1 MASAEDIKNTVASY
15 MKAISGKSADAV
27 AALFAEGATVE
38 DPVGTEPKR
47 GVEEIRSFFTA
58 IESMDQTAE
67 LLTIRVAGNSA
78 AFHFRVTTKAG
89 DQTYVVEPIDVM
101 TFDDDARITS
111 TRAYWAQEDMTVS

>member
-101 TFDDDARITS
+101 TFDDDAKITS
-111 TRAYWAQEDMTVS
+111 TRAYWAPEDMTVS

>member
-27 AALFAEGATVE
+27 ASLFAEGATVE

-78 AFHFRVTTKAG
+78 AFHFRVTTEAG

-101 TFDDDARITS
+101 TFDDDAKITS
-111 TRAYWAQEDMTVS
+111 TRAYWAPEDMTVS

>member
-101 TFDDDARITS
+101 TFDDDAKITS

>member
-1 MASAEDIKNTVASY
+1 MASAEDIKNTVAAY
-15 MKAISGKSADAV
+15 MKAVSGKSADAV

-47 GVEEIRSFFTA
+47 GVAEIRQHFSA
-58 IESMDQTAE
+58 IEAMDQTAE

-101 TFDDDARITS
+101 TFDDDAKITS
-111 TRAYWAQEDMTVS
+111 TRAYWAQEDMIVS

>member
-58 IESMDQTAE
+58 IEAMDQTAE

-101 TFDDDARITS
+101 TFDDDAKITS

>member
-47 GVEEIRSFFTA
+47 GIEEIRSFFTA

>member
-47 GVEEIRSFFTA
+47 GVEEIRAFFTA

-67 LLTIRVAGNSA
+67 LLTVRVAGNSA
-78 AFHFRVTTKAG
+78 AFHFRVTTQAG
-89 DQTYVVEPIDVM
+89 DRTYVIEPIDVM
-101 TFDDDARITS
+101 TFDDDAKITS
-111 TRAYWAQEDMTVS
+111 TRAYWAQEDMIVS

>member
-1 MASAEDIKNTVASY
+1 MASAEDIKNTVAAY
-15 MKAISGKSADAV
+15 MKAISGTSADAV
-27 AALFAEGATVE
+27 ASLFAEGATVE

-101 TFDDDARITS
+101 TFDDDAKITS

>member
-1 MASAEDIKNTVASY
+1 MASAEDIKSTVTAY
-15 MKAISGKSADAV
+15 MKALSGKSADAV

-47 GVEEIRSFFTA
+47 GVEEIRAFFTA

-67 LLTIRVAGNSA
+67 LLTVRVAGNSA

-89 DQTYVVEPIDVM
+89 DQTYVIEPIDVM
-101 TFDDDARITS
+101 TFDDDAKITS
-111 TRAYWAQEDMTVS
+111 TRAYWAQEDMAVS

>member
-27 AALFAEGATVE
+27 ASLFAEGATVE

-47 GVEEIRSFFTA
+47 GVEEIRAFFTA

-78 AFHFRVTTKAG
+78 AFHFRVTTEAG

-101 TFDDDARITS
+101 TFDDDAKITS